1 MDKYP
6 ILQAMSKEEAFR
18 LLDIQGEF
26 RKTQMKERY
35 WNEETGLWWWE
46 QHPDVKLRIVAA
58 CNRWKD
64 VYFVAARHSSIIMTQ
79 QQLMYGG
86 LKVLHEY
93 AGDDHE
99 QGFIDQYENF
109 HSREEAVIIAKNNNQ
124 LYRAELE
131 NRLVTKYLFSEDLY

>member
-1 MDKYP
+1 MNKYP
-6 ILQAMSKEEAFR
+6 LLNALTKEEAFK
-18 LLDIQGEF
+18 LLDLQGEF

-35 WNEETGLWWWE
+35 WNEKTGLWWWE
-46 QHPDVKLRIVAA
+46 QNPDVALRIVAA

-64 VYFVAARHSSIIMTQ
+64 VYFIAARHSSVLMTQ

-86 LKVLHEY
+86 LEVLHEY

-109 HSREEAVIIAKNNNQ
+109 HTREEAAIIAKKNNQ
-124 LYRAELE
+124 LYRASCDG
-131 NRLVTKYLFSEDLY
+131 RIVTKYLFSEDLY

>member
-46 QHPDVKLRIVAA
+46 QHPDVK
-58 CNRWKD
+58 
-64 VYFVAARHSSIIMTQ
+64 
-79 QQLMYGG
+79 
-86 LKVLHEY
+86 
-93 AGDDHE
+93 
-99 QGFIDQYENF
+99 
-109 HSREEAVIIAKNNNQ
+109 
-124 LYRAELE
+124 
-131 NRLVTKYLFSEDLY
+131 

>member
-1 MDKYP
+1 RRVG
-6 ILQAMSKEEAFR
+6 I
-18 LLDIQGEF
+18 
-26 RKTQMKERY
+26 
-35 WNEETGLWWWE
+35 
-46 QHPDVKLRIVAA
+46 
-58 CNRWKD
+58 
-64 VYFVAARHSSIIMTQ
+64 VAARHSSIIMTQ

-131 NRLVTKYLFSEDLY
+131 NRLVTKYLFSEELY